1 MTHLQNNS
9 ATYSE
14 IDRVTWYSS
23 DPTYAVDDKV
33 SLLSSISNS
42 PVITSPK
49 SNNSTAPQSSVFVSP
64 KQSNG

>member
-1 MTHLQNNS
+1 MTHPQNNS

-14 IDRVTWYSS
+14 IMSHDISS
-23 DPTYAVDDKV
+23 DPTYAADDQV

-42 PVITSPK
+42 PVIISPK
-49 SNNSTAPQSSVFVSP
+49 SNNSTAPQSSVFVYP